1 MPEQRRR
8 QKPFAALFRADF
20 LSVPQPRRLLKRA
33 GIGRIKFGA
42 AHARGDTP
50 GNKDSV
56 SMSAAPL
63 LQAVALLAAVI
74 VIALATRSGRLHP
87 FLALLIV
94 ATGFGF
100 AGGLSTSLIG
110 KAFGAGFSQAIYSS
124 GLAIVAAGFVSGIAE
139 ATAAS
144 DWLTATFQR
153 RRRFGSTGLVT
164 LVGLIA
170 GLAAS
175 PASAFALL
183 TPFLRAIGGSNAPSR
198 EAALIAPALAI
209 SAGHGLI
216 LFSPVVVA
224 AVAILGAGWERTI
237 LIGVP
242 VAIVVAAFGVVW
254 AQWRSISAKPLAAV
268 LQPRVEDKRS
278 GWSAAVLITATAIP
292 ILMLIVQSLGDI
304 PSEPL
309 GGGSA
314 REALLGSGRPLLLFL
329 VAVGLMAAGLWQ
341 RARPLLTET
350 GWTGRILGNVAG
362 AVLIVGAAGGLQR
375 LCQETGMAELLGER
389 LLSLH
394 LGSAGGV
401 LLPFL
406 IAATIKV
413 LQGSSLVAAIT
424 TAGMVQPL
432 LTPLGIDD
440 ATAKALAAL
449 AIGAGSMTL
458 SHVNDQYF
466 WLVSANAEL
475 RPLRGLTV
483 FTAATLLQGLVAVAA
498 LLIVSAS
505 LAEIARFF

>member
-1 MPEQRRR
+1 
-8 QKPFAALFRADF
+8 
-20 LSVPQPRRLLKRA
+20 
-33 GIGRIKFGA
+33 
-42 AHARGDTP
+42 
-50 GNKDSV
+50 
-56 SMSAAPL
+56 
-63 LQAVALLAAVI
+63 
-74 VIALATRSGRLHP
+74 
-87 FLALLIV
+87 
-94 ATGFGF
+94 
-100 AGGLSTSLIG
+100 
-110 KAFGAGFSQAIYSS
+110 
-124 GLAIVAAGFVSGIAE
+124 
-139 ATAAS
+139 
-144 DWLTATFQR
+144 
-153 RRRFGSTGLVT
+153 
-164 LVGLIA
+164 
-170 GLAAS
+170 
-175 PASAFALL
+175 
-183 TPFLRAIGGSNAPSR
+183 IGGSNAPSR

-242 VAIVVAAFGVVW
+242 VAIVVAAFGAVW
-254 AQWRSISAKPLAAV
+254 AQWRATRPEPPAAV
-268 LQPRVEDKRS
+268 LPPRAVDKRG
-278 GWSAAVLITATAIP
+278 GWSAAVLTAATAIP

-314 REALLGSGRPLLLFL
+314 REALLGIGRPLLLFL
-329 VAVGLMAAGLWQ
+329 AAVGLMTAGLWR

-362 AVLIVGAAGGLQR
+362 VLLIVGAAGGLQR

-394 LGSAGGV
+394 LGFAGGV
-401 LLPFL
+401 LLPFF

-432 LTPLGIDD
+432 LTPLGIDGE
-440 ATAKALAAL
+440 TAKALAAL

-458 SHVNDQYF
+458 SHVNDEYF

-475 RPLRGLTV
+475 RPLRGLTD

-498 LLIVSAS
+498 LLIVSKS
-505 LAEIARFF
+505 LVEIAGFF